1 MRKRRIDEPTT
12 IKVSRDVMVMLR
24 SMKTSTTETYND
36 VIKKIIKKI
45 NEDKL
50 KGF

>member
-12 IKVSRDVMVMLR
+12 IKVSRDVMFMLR
-24 SMKTSTTETYND
+24 SMKASTTETYND